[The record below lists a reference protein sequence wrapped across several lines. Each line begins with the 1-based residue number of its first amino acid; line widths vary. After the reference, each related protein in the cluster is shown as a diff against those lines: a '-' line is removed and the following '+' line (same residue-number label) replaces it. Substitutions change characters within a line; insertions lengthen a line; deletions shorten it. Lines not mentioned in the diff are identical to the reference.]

1 MLLRNFGL
9 VVWKNLLLRK
19 RHWIVTSF
27 EIVIPVVLFI
37 LAAVTQSQLQT
48 SAVVH
53 VSANYRPIQKESG
66 VTSYISS
73 VCDNTVLYAPN
84 NDFTRS
90 IMNAMYNGRAFFGKQ
105 AFGILTVL
113 SN

>member
-1 MLLRNFGL
+1 MLLRKFGL

-37 LAAVTQSQLQT
+37 LAAVIQSLLQP
-48 SAVVH
+48 SAAIH
-53 VSANYRPIQKESG
+53 VSASYRPIQNEDE

-73 VCDNTVLYAPN
+73 VCNTSVLYAPN
-84 NDFTRS
+84 NTFTRS
-90 IMNAMYNGRAFFGKQ
+90 IMDNTSIGSALFCK
-105 AFGILTVL
+105 
-113 SN
+113 